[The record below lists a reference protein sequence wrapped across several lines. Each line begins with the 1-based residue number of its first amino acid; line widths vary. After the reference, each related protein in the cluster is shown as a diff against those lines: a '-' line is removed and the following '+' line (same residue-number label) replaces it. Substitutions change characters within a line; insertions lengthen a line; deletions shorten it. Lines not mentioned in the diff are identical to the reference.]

1 MKLKGHSLK
10 NITFAVT
17 DVKQTN
23 IIFEWWKTDIAFSV
37 LTPEM

>member
-17 DVKQTN
+17 GVKQTN
-23 IIFEWWKTDIAFSV
+23 IIFELWKTYMASSV